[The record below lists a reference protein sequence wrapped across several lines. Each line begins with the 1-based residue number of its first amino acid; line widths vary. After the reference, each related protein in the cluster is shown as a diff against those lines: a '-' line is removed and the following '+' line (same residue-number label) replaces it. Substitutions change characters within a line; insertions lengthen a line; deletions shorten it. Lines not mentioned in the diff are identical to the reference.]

1 MSLSHTEKFKYTP
14 FDKSIMSVVEIKK
27 YIPKFG
33 KSRWHRTSKE
43 KYSPPEENEK
53 MNLLMAFENSI
64 YWGNFTEAYHY
75 EKMLDER
82 LAKEKIPN

>member
-1 MSLSHTEKFKYTP
+1 MEKFKYTP
-14 FDKSIMSVVEIKK
+14 FDKSIMSVVKIKN

-43 KYSPPEENEK
+43 KYSPTEDTIE
-53 MNLLMAFENSI
+53 LLMAFENSI
-64 YWGNFTEAYHY
+64 NWGNFTEAYHY

-82 LAKEKIPN
+82 SAKEKIPN